1 MKCLNILYRSSED
14 LDVLLQMVA
23 NVPRDQILIQVYAGG
38 CGRDSLKSLQSVLMD
53 AFPGV
58 AILGATTEG
67 EILGTTISQ
76 DTIVLS
82 LSVFDDTKVKTL
94 YADDSHPDGL
104 YTFARDIHAESAKAA
119 ILFRCGA
126 KDGHLQRSLDYIQ
139 AIGAENPGLVLAG
152 GQAGVGAQYKDT
164 FVFTEHFLS
173 NRGAVV
179 ATLKGPNLHAESL
192 RIDGWEQIGREMQ
205 ITRAVGER
213 VYEIDERSV
222 IDTYKHYLGVDIDL
236 VKLQNPTL
244 EFPLTCV
251 RDGILMKNVPI
262 TYHPDG
268 AVEFLFPFRVDEK
281 IKFSFCDISRL
292 HQDLKQMQSRV
303 ATLKPDGIFFF
314 SCSGRKMILG
324 NKISGETHGFSHLCD
339 SAGFFTSSEFYSGGG
354 HCSVSLIQ
362 NMTMLVLSE
371 GSKREKP
378 VQWGA
383 PIPQHS
389 EEELRSIKML
399 KILTNLI
406 SATSRELEESNRA
419 LYEMAVLD
427 SMTGLL
433 NRRSFDVMMKSEL
446 KRHVRSLQPM
456 SLLLIDIDY
465 FKQYNDHYGHVAGD
479 DCLEKVGAV
488 VRETLLRASDMA
500 FRYGGE
506 EMCCLLP
513 ATDFAAASH
522 LADRLQQ
529 NVREAGIDHEQSSI
543 SSLLTVSIGFMTYHF
558 AGKSQPDEDTIIKAC
573 DKMLY
578 AAKQGG
584 RNKSVGG
591 ELTL

>member
-1 MKCLNILYRSSED
+1 MKCLNILYRSSDD

-23 NVPRDQILIQVYAGG
+23 DVPRDQILIQVYAGG
-38 CGRDSLKSLQSVLMD
+38 CGRDSLQSLQAVLVN

-67 EILGTTISQ
+67 EILGKTTSQ
-76 DTIVLS
+76 NTIVIS
-82 LSVFDDTKVKTL
+82 LSVFKDTKVKTL
-94 YADDSHPDGL
+94 YADDSKPEAVHR
-104 YTFARDIHAESAKAA
+104 FAKEISAQGATAA

-126 KDGHLQRSLDYIQ
+126 TDGHLQRSLDYIQ
-139 AIGAENPGLVLAG
+139 AIGFENPGLVLAG
-152 GQAGVGAQYKDT
+152 GQAGVGDEYIDT
-164 FVFTEHFLS
+164 FVFNEHFLS
-173 NRGAVV
+173 SHGSVI
-179 ATLKGPNLHAESL
+179 ATLSGPDLHAESL

-205 ITRAVGER
+205 ITRAEGER
-213 VYEIDERSV
+213 VYEIDERNV

-236 VKLQNPTL
+236 AKLQNPTL

-251 RDGILMKNVPI
+251 RDGILMKNVPV

-268 AVEFLFPFRVDEK
+268 AIEFLFPFKEGEK
-281 IKFSFCDISRL
+281 IKFSFCDISKL

-303 ATLKPDGIFFF
+303 ATLKPDAIFFF

-324 NKISGETHGFSHLCD
+324 NKISGETQGFSHLCD
-339 SAGFFTSSEFYSGGG
+339 STGFFTSSEFYSGGN
-354 HCSVSLIQ
+354 HSSVSLIQ

-371 GSKREKP
+371 GNKKEKP
-378 VQWGA
+378 VQWGV
-383 PIPQHS
+383 PTQQHS
-389 EEELRSIKML
+389 EEELQSIKTL

-446 KRHVRSLQPM
+446 RRHVRSLEPM

-465 FKQYNDHYGHVAGD
+465 FKQYNDLYGHVAGD
-479 DCLEKVGAV
+479 DCLEKVGAI
-488 VRETLLRASDMA
+488 VRDTLLRASDMA

-513 ATDFAAASH
+513 ATDFSGARH
-522 LADRLQQ
+522 LVDRLQE
-529 NVREAGIDHEQSSI
+529 NVKAAGIAHERSDI
-543 SSLLTVSIGFMTYHF
+543 SSQLTVSIGFMTYHF
-558 AGKSQPDEDTIIKAC
+558 RGKILPDEDTVIQAC

-584 RNKSVGG
+584 RNKAVGG